1 MLLLLTKRC
10 IACVQQT
17 PNNNA
22 YHDAAN
28 MALVMLPCDLPWW
41 PAVVKQLDRAAAAT
55 NSENLVEAMQRLH
68 DMCNISLDPEEDSQ
82 DPELFSELISFLEND
97 LDSAERDH
105 VLAKTIPRMV
115 DRAKALRSCKPPQ
128 GLHFSLQQQGDS
140 VEYSYGFVS
149 SLIANAF
156 FSTYPKRT
164 TKTHPT
170 LRDFNFTNFFKHLR
184 NNGQKA
190 KLRSLFHYYD
200 YLETENALDGKLV
213 ISRQVMTSKQWLT
226 IEDWLESNVPLC
238 PLMIRH
244 EGRLERVEPET
255 KVLRVCFASAKFGG
269 GVLDGDVTQETVHIA
284 THPEMLAAILSVE
297 ALEDNE
303 ALIVEGVRHVSRIND
318 PRNRATFEALPKP
331 NVVTV
336 CCIDPEDY
344 STLPLAQFEED
355 NVLREMNKS
364 LLGFRQR
371 YVPSS
376 PTDPVGRSE
385 MDPDGALSSRRLS
398 PIGESFSSTPPETDA
413 DDKPAST
420 KHDSKQGKS
429 ERSKYEDNASTEA
442 HGRPNGKSVRSSS
455 PHKPCKETSCAS
467 RRNRFIVLGSSG
479 EVLPVTRKSLG
490 QMSVYSSCNSQ
501 STDSFHSAK
510 DTIEEDPE
518 EEEQRLSKRYSSQL
532 DTPER
537 RGTFAQR
544 LREALKRESTATG
557 GAASSNT
564 SSGESSYAVG
574 ISVSGSHVYDQDIK
588 VKRGGSRGFVLR
600 DETVDEEFLKESL
613 EAEQK
618 WLGRFRQNQSALQ
631 RRDTSA
637 SSRYSFSTEY
647 NSDFCSELEEVYEQL
662 AKWLEDPIA
671 ADESRELDAR
681 DRAVVRF
688 AGSLLKRALSESF
701 AGVPVQ
707 EGEPQ
712 PLIDSVDV
720 NQRHK
725 LALAVRSLSLELARQ
740 KNRRQQSVSEPEDVE
755 YYEDA
760 LSNRTMSKEVKD
772 IQRKK
777 LRAVTFTSE
786 VFQTLVDDETTVY
799 LSNPV
804 SLSTSGPIK
813 DKLAQEFES
822 HVTLDIPRDSSPQS
836 GGLLSV
842 VTGNW
847 GCGSRLKGD
856 PQLKLVIQWL
866 AASLAGVPKLIYYT
880 AGNPKLSKLDTVSRV
895 LMDRH
900 WSVGDLAAATLRFSL
915 QIMEERMEGRN
926 TLFEEIIGMDK
937 PSP

>member
-1 MLLLLTKRC
+1 
-10 IACVQQT
+10 
-17 PNNNA
+17 
-22 YHDAAN
+22 

-41 PAVVKQLDRAAAAT
+41 PAVVKQLERAAAAR
-55 NSENLVEAMQRLH
+55 NSEDLVEAMQRLH
-68 DMCNISLDPEEDSQ
+68 DMCKYEEQCILKSISLDPEEDIQ
-82 DPELFSELISFLEND
+82 DPELFSGLATFLDTD
-97 LDSAERDH
+97 LDSTEQDQIF
-105 VLAKTIPRMV
+105 VNTIPRMV
-115 DRAKALRSCKPPQ
+115 ERAKALRSCKPPQ
-128 GLHFSLQQQGDS
+128 GLHFSLQQQGDC
-140 VEYSYGFVS
+140 VEYSYAFIS

-164 TKTHPT
+164 AKTHPT
-170 LRDFNFTNFFKHLR
+170 LRDFNFTNFFKHLH

-190 KLRSLFHYYD
+190 KLRSIFRYYD
-200 YLETENALDGKLV
+200 YLDTENALDGKLI

-244 EGRLERVEPET
+244 EGRLDRIEPET

-269 GVLDGDVTQETVHIA
+269 GVLDGDVTQETVHIV
-284 THPEMLAAILSVE
+284 THPEMLVAILSVE

-303 ALIVEGVRHVSRIND
+303 VLIVEGVRHISRIND
-318 PRNRATFEALPKP
+318 PRNRAIFEPLAKP
-331 NVVTV
+331 NIVTV

-344 STLPLAQFEED
+344 SQLPLSQFEED
-355 NVLREMNKS
+355 NILREMNKS

-371 YVPSS
+371 HIPSS
-376 PTDPVGRSE
+376 PTDPVKSE
-385 MDPDGALSSRRLS
+385 SNIDITVGSRRLS
-398 PIGESFSSTPPETDA
+398 PIGESFSSTPPEIEA
-413 DDKPAST
+413 
-420 KHDSKQGKS
+420 KS
-429 ERSKYEDNASTEA
+429 ALYEQKYDILTEIRSK
-442 HGRPNGKSVRSSS
+442 PNGKSTRPSS
-455 PHKPCKETSCAS
+455 PHKIYNDTNYTNK
-467 RRNRFIVLGSSG
+467 RNRFIVLGSSG

-490 QMSVYSSCNSQ
+490 QISVYSSCNSQ

-510 DTIEEDPE
+510 DTIDEDLE
-518 EEEQRLSKRYSSQL
+518 EEEQKLNKRYSTQL
-532 DTPER
+532 DTQER

-544 LREALKRESTATG
+544 LREALKRENTATG
-557 GAASSNT
+557 ATSVNT
-564 SSGESSYAVG
+564 SFGESSYAVG
-574 ISVSGSHVYDQDIK
+574 ISVSGSHVCDQDIK

-600 DETVDEEFLKESL
+600 DETVDEDFLKESL

-618 WLGRFRQNQSALQ
+618 WLGRFRQNQPMLQ
-631 RRDTSA
+631 RKDTNA

-671 ADESRELDAR
+671 NDESRELDAR
-681 DRAVVRF
+681 DKAVVQF

-712 PLIDSVDV
+712 PFIDSTDV
-720 NQRHK
+720 NQSHK

-740 KNRRQQSVSEPEDVE
+740 KNRRQQSVPVSEDIE

-760 LSNRTMSKEVKD
+760 LNNHIMSKEIKD

-777 LRAVTFTSE
+777 LRTITFTFE

-804 SLSTSGPIK
+804 SLTTSGPINEK
-813 DKLAQEFES
+813 NTTKSFNIKNDKIIQQLES
-822 HVTLDIPRDSSPQS
+822 HITFNIPRDGSPQT
-836 GGLLSV
+836 GGLLSIA
-842 VTGNW
+842 TGNW

-880 AGNPKLSKLDTVSRV
+880 TGNPSLSKIL
-895 LMDRH
+895 
-900 WSVGDLAAATLRFSL
+900 
-915 QIMEERMEGRN
+915 
-926 TLFEEIIGMDK
+926 
-937 PSP
+937 